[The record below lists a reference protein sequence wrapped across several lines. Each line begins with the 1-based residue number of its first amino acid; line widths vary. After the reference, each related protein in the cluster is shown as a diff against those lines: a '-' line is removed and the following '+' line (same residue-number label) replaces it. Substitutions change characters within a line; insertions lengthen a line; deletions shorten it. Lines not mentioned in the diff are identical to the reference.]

1 MEKLNEKGLRESL
14 VGLAEVS
21 KAIANARSRAERALT
36 EAEAELNALLLVNG
50 FVQQQLAD
58 YRARLAALLEA
69 QKEAQ
74 Q

>member
-36 EAEAELNALLLVNG
+36 EAEAELNSLLLVNG

-58 YRARLAALLEA
+58 YRARLAALMEA
-69 QKEAQ
+69 QKEASQ
-74 Q
+74 